1 MGAHERE
8 NAGHRR
14 ADPARDPALTM
25 GSPITEARR
34 HANDTRWQPGQRSG
48 HYESFFVRANHPTRP
63 QAFWIRYTIF
73 SPDGRPEDARGELWA
88 VMFDGKTGTHTAAKT
103 EVPIASCDFRADG
116 LGAYVADARLEPG
129 RLVGA
134 AASGG
139 HTIAWDLSFSGDAA
153 PLFALPL
160 DLYARKLPRAKTLV
174 PLPLA
179 TFRGTLNV
187 DGHPYPVFDW
197 VGSQNHNWG
206 ARHTDHYAWGQVA
219 GFDDAPQ
226 SFLEIATARLKLGPL
241 WTPFMTLLVLRHGGR
256 EIALNG
262 LVQSLRARGRFSSS
276 TRHEPPPRNFEWTFR
291 SASASHAVEGRI
303 AAPRESFVGLAYA
316 NPPGGVKHCL
326 NSKLASCV
334 LTLTDRQSGSSVLL
348 ESSRRAA
355 FEILT
360 DDRDHGVAI
369 VA

>member
-1 MGAHERE
+1 MAATLEQVHK
-8 NAGHRR
+8 
-14 ADPARDPALTM
+14 
-25 GSPITEARR
+25 
-34 HANDTRWQPGQRSG
+34 HANDTRWQPGQRTG
-48 HYESFFVRANHPTRP
+48 HYESFFVRANNPTRP

-73 SPDGRPEDARGELWA
+73 SPEGRPEEARGELWA
-88 VMFDGKTGTHTAAKT
+88 VVFDGKTGVHTAAKT
-103 EVPIASCDFRADG
+103 EVPIASCDFKKDG
-116 LGAYVADARLEPG
+116 LGAWIADARLEPG

-139 HTIAWDLSFSGDAA
+139 HTIAWDLSFAGDEK
-153 PLFALPL
+153 PLLALPPG
-160 DLYARKLPRAKTLV
+160 LYDARLPRAKTLV

-179 TFRGTLNV
+179 VFRGTLNV
-187 DGHPYPVFDW
+187 DGHAYPVFDW

-206 ARHTDHYAWGQVA
+206 SRHTDQYAWGQVA
-219 GFDDAPQ
+219 GFDDAPR
-226 SFLEIATARLKLGPL
+226 SFLEIATARIKIGPL

-262 LVQSLRARGRFSSS
+262 LAQSLRARGRFSY
-276 TRHEPPPRNFEWTFR
+276 FDWTFR
-291 SASASHAVEGRI
+291 SADATHVVEGRI
-303 AAPRESFVGLAYA
+303 TAPRESFVGLAYA

-334 LTLTDRQSGSSVLL
+334 LTLTDRQRGTSKLL
-348 ESSRRAA
+348 ETSGRAA

-360 DDRDHGVAI
+360 DDTAHGVAI

>member
-1 MGAHERE
+1 M
-8 NAGHRR
+8 
-14 ADPARDPALTM
+14 PATLD
-25 GSPITEARR
+25 EARK
-34 HANDTRWQPGQRSG
+34 HANDTRWQPGQRAG
-48 HYESFFVRANHPTRP
+48 HYESFFVRANNPARP

-73 SPDGRPEDARGELWA
+73 SPNGRPELARGELWA
-88 VMFDGKTGTHTAAKT
+88 VVFDGKTGVHTAAKT
-103 EVPIASCDFRADG
+103 DVPIASCDFKRDG
-116 LGAYVADARLEPG
+116 LGAWVADARLEPG

-139 HTIAWDLSFSGDAA
+139 HTIAWDLSFTGDQQ

-160 DLYARKLPRAKTLV
+160 AMYDARLPRAKTLV

-179 TFRGTLNV
+179 VFRGTLNV

-206 ARHTDHYAWGQVA
+206 SRHTDHYAWGQVA

-226 SFLEIATARLKLGPL
+226 TFLEVATARLKVGPL
-241 WTPFMTLLVLRHGGR
+241 WTPHMTLVVLRHGGR

-262 LVQSLRARGRFSSS
+262 LARSLRAHGRFSYFDWS
-276 TRHEPPPRNFEWTFR
+276 FR
-291 SASASHAVEGRI
+291 SEDAAHVVEGRI
-303 AAPRESFVGLAYA
+303 TAPRESFVGLRYD

-334 LTLTDRQSGSSVLL
+334 VTVTDRRRGTSELL
-348 ESSRRAA
+348 ETGRRAA

-360 DDRDHGVAI
+360 DDTAHGVAI